1 MVDYI
6 YLCDSCGQDFPQFY
20 GFCPNCKAREPLKRE
35 IMFDKEVQ
43 EWEFTNNELALLKD
57 VSLEKQ
63 LRISTDIEDLDRVL
77 GGGILNGMVI
87 LLGGEPG
94 IGKSTLLIQML
105 ENLAKKLGVVL
116 YVSGEESPEQI
127 KNRSQRIGIIGANIQ
142 VLSSGNIHKIFELA
156 ESLKPKF
163 IAFDSIQTLRDSSS
177 QGAQGSINQI
187 RDCGYKIINFAKSKS
202 IPVLIT
208 GHVTKDGNLAGPKL
222 LEHMVDTVL
231 YMEGDR
237 YMEMRILRVIK
248 NRFGPDQEIGLF
260 QMQSNGLKSIDNLS
274 LSMNVNGN
282 IGSGRT
288 LVPIVEGSRCFMVEI
303 QALTSKSFFTSP
315 RRIANGFDFNRL
327 IMLVSVLGKNRNINV
342 GGEDIVINLVGG
354 IDTKDPGVDLGV
366 IMAIASSYKNKKIG
380 SSTAFLGEVGLGG
393 EIRNIR
399 HIEKR
404 LHECNLLGVK
414 TCFIPEIS
422 SDIKKQFKNS
432 NLQIVT
438 SIDEVFRKVFSSN

>member
-1 MVDYI
+1 MSDYI
-6 YLCDSCGQDFPQFY
+6 YICNSCGQDFPQFY
-20 GFCPNCKAREPLKRE
+20 GFCPNCKLREPLKRQTIIQEE
-35 IMFDKEVQ
+35 IQ
-43 EWEFTNNELALLKD
+43 EWEVADTELKLLQDISLKNEF
-57 VSLEKQ
+57 
-63 LRISTDIEDLDRVL
+63 RISTDIEDLDRVL

-94 IGKSTLLIQML
+94 IGKSTLLIHML

-127 KNRSQRIGIIGANIQ
+127 KNRSERVGDSGSNIQ
-142 VLSSGNIHKIFELA
+142 VLSSANINKIFELT

-163 IAFDSIQTLRDSSS
+163 IAFDSIQTLKDSSS
-177 QGAQGSINQI
+177 SGVQGSINQI
-187 RDCGYKIINFAKSKS
+187 RDCGYKIINYAKSKS

-237 YMEMRILRVIK
+237 YMEMRILRVVK

-260 QMQSNGLKSIDNLS
+260 QMNSKGLQSIDNLS
-274 LSMNVNGN
+274 FNVNLDGN
-282 IGSGRT
+282 IVSGRT
-288 LVPIVEGSRCFMVEI
+288 LVPIVEGSRCFMVEL

-327 IMLVSVLGKNRNINV
+327 IMLVSVLGRNNNINI
-342 GGEDIVINLVGG
+342 GSEDIVINLVGG
-354 IDTKDPGVDLGV
+354 VDTKDPGVDLGV
-366 IMAIASSYKNKKIG
+366 IMAIASSYHNKNIDG
-380 SSTAFLGEVGLGG
+380 STAFLGEVGLGG
-393 EIRNIR
+393 EIRNVK

-404 LHECNLLGVK
+404 LNECSILGIK
-414 TCFIPEIS
+414 KCFIPKIS

-432 NLQIVT
+432 NLEIVT